1 MHSNSQLGGR
11 PRQRRG
17 LSGLIDYTL
26 GMAFPDPILLQLTR
40 SLLEAA
46 AEDMGTT
53 LQRVAFS
60 ANIKERRDFSCAI
73 FDAAGRMLAQAAHI
87 PVHLGAM
94 PASVAAVLA
103 HFENGVGD
111 GSSAACGFA
120 DQHVSTREA
129 AREEL
134 HDAEPSSKPSTSPLR
149 EGDVAVVNDPYTGG
163 SHLPD
168 ITLVSPIYVAGTCIG
183 YAASRAHHADVGGI
197 SPGSFAL
204 AKHIDEEGYRMPP
217 TILYTADGA
226 NAAVMGPFLGAVR
239 NPAERLGD
247 LEAQLAANTVGSR
260 AVQRLVGQFGVDHLA
275 VYSQALLDYSAA
287 FMRRAIASIPPGVYR
302 FEDVMDGD
310 GFDAVNIP
318 IRAVVI
324 IDGEKATVDLTGSAD
339 AVPGPINCPRAVAC
353 SAVYYCFCCL
363 MDATVPLN
371 QGCFSAIEVITRPGS
386 IVDAVYPSPVV
397 AGNTET
403 SQRIVD
409 VVLGALAQALPDS
422 IPAASSG
429 TMSSLT
435 FGSRGSGD
443 VWTYYETIAGGAGAG
458 PRRPGAH
465 AVHTHM
471 TNTLNTPAEAMEM
484 QYPLRVRRF
493 ERAIGTGGLGKHAGG
508 DGVVREIEIL
518 ADVSGTVLSE
528 RRANRPWGL
537 AGGSP
542 GMVGVNSI
550 VRWDGSEES
559 IGGKAAF
566 TASVGDR
573 VKIITSGGGGW
584 GA

>member
-1 MHSNSQLGGR
+1 MG
-11 PRQRRG
+11 
-17 LSGLIDYTL
+17 
-26 GMAFPDPILLQLTR
+26 APDPILLQLTR

-73 FDAAGRMLAQAAHI
+73 FDSAGQMLAQAAHI

-103 HFENGVGD
+103 
-111 GSSAACGFA
+111 A
-120 DQHVSTREA
+120 
-129 AREEL
+129 L
-134 HDAEPSSKPSTSPLR
+134 PPLKKD
-149 EGDVAVVNDPYTGG
+149 DVAVVNDPYTGG

-168 ITLVSPIYVAGTCIG
+168 ITLVSPIYVEDACIG
-183 YAASRAHHADVGGI
+183 YTASRAHHADVGGI

-204 AKHIDEEGYRMPP
+204 ARHIDDEGYRMPP
-217 TILYTADGA
+217 AILYTGELA
-226 NAAVMGPFLGAVR
+226 NPAVMGPFLKAVR

-247 LEAQLAANTVGSR
+247 LEAQLAANTVGMR
-260 AVQRLVGQFGVDHLA
+260 AVQRLARQFGIDHLRK
-275 VYSQALLDYSAA
+275 YSQALLDYSAA
-287 FMRRAIASIPPGVYR
+287 FMRRAIAGIPRGVYR

-324 IDGEKATVDLTGSAD
+324 IDGEKAIVDLTGSSD
-339 AVPGPINCPRAVAC
+339 AVAGPINCPRAVAC

-363 MDATVPLN
+363 MDSAVPLN

-409 VVLGALAQALPDS
+409 VVLGALSQALPDR

-458 PRRPGAH
+458 PHRFGAD

-493 ERAIGTGGLGKHAGG
+493 EKANGTGGNGKHSGG
-508 DGVVREIEIL
+508 DGVVREMEIL

-528 RRANRPWGL
+528 RRTNRPWGL
-537 AGGSP
+537 AGGSA
-542 GMVGVNSI
+542 GQAGANSI
-550 VRWDGSEES
+550 IRSDGTEEP
-559 IGGKAAF
+559 IAGKAKF
-566 TASVGDR
+566 VVSTGDR
-573 VKIITSGGGGW
+573 VKIVTSGGGGW